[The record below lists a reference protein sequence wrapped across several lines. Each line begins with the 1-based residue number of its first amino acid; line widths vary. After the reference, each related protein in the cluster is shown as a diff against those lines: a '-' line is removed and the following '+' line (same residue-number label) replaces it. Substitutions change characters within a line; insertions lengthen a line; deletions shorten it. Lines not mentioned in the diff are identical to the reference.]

1 MKRPVSDVR
10 DGRNPR
16 QGAGSGVGWVTRT
29 RNGDMLRWGRENVLA
44 MLTKVAAVTLARPDP
59 GAPTG
64 TPYDFLKSLL
74 EFFQCTFGRDTAY

>member
-44 MLTKVAAVTLARPDP
+44 MLTKVAAVTSNSREGSAPRTVMADLA
-59 GAPTG
+59 GV
-64 TPYDFLKSLL
+64 
-74 EFFQCTFGRDTAY
+74 CC